1 MQVGDQLDRGNQE
14 IEILYFLER
23 LEREAAA
30 AGGALHVLN
39 GELHRI
45 VHACKLHAARMAA
58 MPPLAVGTA
67 FICDLGSPAADVL
80 NQVTAHIV
88 RFC

>member
-39 GELHRI
+39 GELLGSCQI
-45 VHACKLHAARMAA
+45 LAAA
-58 MPPLAVGTA
+58 GTA
-67 FICDLGSPAADVL
+67 DVPCDWFKGYSMCGLPPSTAA
-80 NQVTAHIV
+80 
-88 RFC
+88 